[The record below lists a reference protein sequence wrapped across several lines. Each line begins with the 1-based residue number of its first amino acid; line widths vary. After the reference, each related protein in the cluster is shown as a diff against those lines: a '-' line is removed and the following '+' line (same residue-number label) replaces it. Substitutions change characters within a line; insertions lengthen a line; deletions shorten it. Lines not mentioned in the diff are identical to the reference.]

1 MIKRSALPRLLEL
14 ARQFQV
20 VSVMGPRQSG
30 KTTLVREAFPDY
42 DYVNLENPDLRR
54 QALGDGASFLKNHPG
69 RLIIDEV
76 QYVPEL
82 LSRIQVAVDEHPREK
97 GRFVITGSHQ
107 PKLREGIS
115 QSLAGRVGILT
126 LLPLSVGELSAAGLS
141 ADRDEL
147 LFRGFMP
154 RVWAEGLS
162 PFDCYE
168 NYLATYVER
177 DVNLLVNVQDRRA
190 FEVFLRVLAGRAGQ
204 LLNCNSIAA
213 DIGVSVPTIKRWV
226 SVLEA
231 SYVVHILPAYY
242 GNFGKRF
249 VKTPKIYFTDV
260 GLLAHLLGI
269 REASQVSRDP
279 LFGGLFENMVV
290 MEAVK
295 SCLNRGEPADW
306 YFLRDRSGLEVDL
319 VRDRARRLSLFEI
332 KGARAFSGDFAK
344 NLVRAQSQLPNVADL
359 NVVYAGEP
367 ATFKGVEFRNFAAA
381 FDSA

>member
-1 MIKRSALPRLLEL
+1 
-14 ARQFQV
+14 
-20 VSVMGPRQSG
+20 MGPRQSG
-30 KTTLVREAFPDY
+30 KTTLVRETFPDY

-54 QALGDGASFLKNHPG
+54 QATEDGASFLQSHSGK
-69 RLIIDEV
+69 LIVDEV

-82 LSRIQVAVDEHPREK
+82 LSRIQVIVDERPREK

-107 PKLREGIS
+107 PKLREGVS

-126 LLPLSVGELSAAGLS
+126 LLPLSIEEIKAEGLS
-141 ADRDEL
+141 VDRDEL

-154 RVWAEGLS
+154 RVWAEDLS

-177 DVNLLVNVQDRRA
+177 DVNLLINVQDRRA
-190 FEVFLRVLAGRAGQ
+190 FEVFLRVLAGRVGQ
-204 LLNCNSIAA
+204 LLNCNSISA

-231 SYVVHILPAYY
+231 SYIVQILPAYY

-249 VKTPKIYFTDV
+249 VKTPKVYFTDV

-269 REASQVSRDP
+269 RDASQVSRDP
-279 LFGGLFENMVV
+279 LFGGIFENMVV

-295 SCLNRGEPADW
+295 SCFNRGEPSDW

-332 KGARAFSGDFAK
+332 KASRAFSSDFAK
-344 NLVRAQSQLPNVADL
+344 NLVKAQGMLPDVTDM
-359 NVVYAGEP
+359 NVVYGGE
-367 ATFKGVEFRNFAAA
+367 AAAFKGVSFKNYSEA
-381 FDSA
+381 F